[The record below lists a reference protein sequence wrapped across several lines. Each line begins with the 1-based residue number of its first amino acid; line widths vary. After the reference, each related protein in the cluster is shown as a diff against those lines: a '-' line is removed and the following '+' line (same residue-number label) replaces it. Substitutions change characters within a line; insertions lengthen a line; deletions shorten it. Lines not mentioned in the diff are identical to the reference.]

1 MGGMILE
8 GAEGGRAQGETCEMG
23 RLVATWLSPERGSN
37 LAHCALA
44 AHGFFSRT
52 LKAFMFLFQQPQ
64 CPIWTHHLIRGVRC
78 RPEGTFS

>member
-8 GAEGGRAQGETCEMG
+8 GAKGGRAQGQTSEKG
-23 RLVATWLSPERGSN
+23 RLVATWPSPERGSN

-44 AHGFFSRT
+44 AHSLFSRS

-64 CPIWTHHLIRGVRC
+64 CPI
-78 RPEGTFS
+78 